1 MTTLSNGQYV
11 RLATWTHSVASVGTL
26 DGMALKPETLAMCR
40 NRRDPECWTV
50 YAGSTISD
58 SKAFYERD
66 RARVAGATV
75 IADGETVEIEGK
87 QYRVRVIPGNAGSS
101 PRNSDPIQFV
111 PCV

>member
-26 DGMALKPETLAMCR
+26 ESMGLKPETLAMCR
-40 NRRDPECWTV
+40 NRRDPEAWTV

-87 QYRVRVIPGNAGSS
+87 AYRVRVVEGNAGSS
-101 PRNSDPIQFV
+101 PRNSDPIRFV